1 MSMDELFGKIESLLD
16 RERAAIRRLDAAAVE
31 LIATEKE
38 VAFTEL
44 RRAAA
49 ANEEL
54 QARLADIARRVRQNA
69 VLLAY
74 ARDTVREA
82 LGLVA
87 RNVNETSTSGR
98 GLETRAR
105 AVRVSVSR

>member
-1 MSMDELFGKIESLLD
+1 MSTDELFGKIESLLD
-16 RERAAIRRLDAAAVE
+16 RERVAIRRLDAAAVE
-31 LIATEKE
+31 MIAAEKE
-38 VAFTEL
+38 AAFTQL
-44 RRAAA
+44 RQAAA
-49 ANEEL
+49 GNAEL
-54 QARLADIARRVRQNA
+54 QERVADIARRVRQNA

-98 GLETRAR
+98 GLETRTR
-105 AVRVSVSR
+105 GVRVSVSR